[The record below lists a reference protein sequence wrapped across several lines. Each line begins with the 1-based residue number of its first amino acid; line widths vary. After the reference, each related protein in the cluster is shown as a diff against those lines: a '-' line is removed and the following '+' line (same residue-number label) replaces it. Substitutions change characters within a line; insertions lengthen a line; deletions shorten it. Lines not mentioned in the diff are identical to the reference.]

1 MNKFY
6 SLLLFLGFITISFAQ
21 DEDIITVETEGET
34 KAQPNGLLSQLPIL
48 ASGDDE
54 LIAEAITKLAKTG
67 DTRLENFFELYRQGS
82 VYNWPTEDGEIRIVV
97 NLETEMDDDFNEFAP
112 LVEPISGKPFLIGGK
127 QAKPD
132 LFDLEDIS
140 PGRKLRSLVNSS
152 KFLIRLFSP
161 DYETKISG
169 VKKCGDPPFMTEA
182 MSSLEDISND
192 PEEDDKI
199 RWTAS
204 ESLALIEFGQKADDF
219 KGIKSRLVALEKLAT
234 LKSLRAL
241 ARINGFEKDIENLE
255 SSKKISSQ
263 QSASLSKSIS
273 KVKKNLEGHKS
284 SVELAGN
291 LFRGLSYGSVL
302 ILIALGL
309 AITFGLMGVINM
321 AHGELVMIGA
331 YATYEVQMYFGH
343 SPENSVNE
351 YYFFA
356 LPIAFIASAAVGL
369 LMENFVV
376 RHLYNRPLE
385 SLLATWGVSLLLIQ
399 LVRLRYG
406 DNIGVNAPTWA
417 RGGYEISQ
425 DVVLP
430 FARLYLLALSAAC
443 VAFIYFIIRKTR
455 KGMLIRATMQNRDMA
470 SSLGVRTRNVD
481 RFTFALGSGIAGVAG
496 YGWTI
501 VGGVTPDM
509 GTKLFIVD
517 SFLVV
522 VAGGVG
528 ELVGVL
534 CSGLGIGVITKL
546 IEPLEFGGFT
556 IGPVWGKV
564 ILLALIVAFIQY
576 KPAGLFAPKGRLGDK
591 K

>member
-1 MNKFY
+1 MNQFHSVFPYIFFILTCFNQLCGQATEEKFLNADLL
-6 SLLLFLGFITISFAQ
+6 SLL
-21 DEDIITVETEGET
+21 
-34 KAQPNGLLSQLPIL
+34 
-48 ASGDDE
+48 
-54 LIAEAITKLAKTG
+54 TKLAVDDHEIKANTITSLAKSG
-67 DTRLENFFELYRQGS
+67 DPKLEKFFELYRQGS
-82 VYNWPTEDGEIRIVV
+82 VYNWPDENGDVRIVV
-97 NLETEMDDDFNEFAP
+97 NMETEMDDDFNEFAP
-112 LVEPISGKPFLIGGK
+112 LFEPLSGKPFIIEGK

-132 LFDLEDIS
+132 LLDLEDIS

-161 DYETKISG
+161 DYETRISG
-169 VKKCGDPPFMTEA
+169 VKKCGDPPFMAEA

-192 PEEDDKI
+192 AEENEKI

-204 ESLALIEFGQKADDF
+204 ESMALIELGQKSEDF
-219 KGIKSRLVALEKLAT
+219 AGLNSKLLALEKLGK

-241 ARINGFEKDIENLE
+241 ARIDGFEKEIESLE
-255 SSKKISSQ
+255 ASEKISSK
-263 QSASLSKSIS
+263 QSGTLYKSIS
-273 KVKKNLEGHKS
+273 KIKKSLEGHKS

-291 LFRGLSYGSVL
+291 LFRGVSYGSVL

-321 AHGELVMIGA
+321 AHGELVMVGA
-331 YATYEVQMYFGH
+331 YATYEVQMLFGH

-356 LPIAFIASAAVGL
+356 LPVAFLASATVGL
-369 LMENFVV
+369 LMEKFVV

-417 RGGYEISQ
+417 RGGFEISQ
-425 DVVLP
+425 DVILP

-443 VAFIYFIIRKTR
+443 VGFIYFIIRKTR

-528 ELVGVL
+528 ELAGVL

-546 IEPLEFGGFT
+546 IEPLELGGFT

-591 K
+591 

>member
-1 MNKFY
+1 MNQFHSVFPYIFFILTCFYQLCGQATEEKFLNADLL
-6 SLLLFLGFITISFAQ
+6 SLL
-21 DEDIITVETEGET
+21 
-34 KAQPNGLLSQLPIL
+34 
-48 ASGDDE
+48 
-54 LIAEAITKLAKTG
+54 TKLAVDDDEIKANTITSLAKSG
-67 DTRLENFFELYRQGS
+67 DPKLEKFFELYRQGS
-82 VYNWPTEDGEIRIVV
+82 VYNWPDENGDVRIVV
-97 NLETEMDDDFNEFAP
+97 NMETEMDDDFNEFAP
-112 LVEPISGKPFLIGGK
+112 LFEPLSGKPFIIEGK

-132 LFDLEDIS
+132 LLDLEDIS

-161 DYETKISG
+161 DYETRISG
-169 VKKCGDPPFMTEA
+169 VKKCGDPPFMAEA

-192 PEEDDKI
+192 AEENEKI

-204 ESLALIEFGQKADDF
+204 ESMALIELGQKSEDF
-219 KGIKSRLVALEKLAT
+219 AGLNSKLLALEKLGK

-241 ARINGFEKDIENLE
+241 ARIDGLEKEIELLE
-255 SSKKISSQ
+255 ASEKISSK
-263 QSASLSKSIS
+263 QSGTLYKSIS
-273 KVKKNLEGHKS
+273 KIKKSLEGHKS

-291 LFRGLSYGSVL
+291 LFRGVSYGSVL

-321 AHGELVMIGA
+321 AHGELVMVGA
-331 YATYEVQMYFGH
+331 YATYEVQMLFGH

-356 LPIAFIASAAVGL
+356 LPVAFLASATVGL
-369 LMENFVV
+369 LMEKFVV

-417 RGGYEISQ
+417 RGGFEISQ
-425 DVVLP
+425 DVILP

-443 VAFIYFIIRKTR
+443 VGFIYFIIRKTR

-528 ELVGVL
+528 ELAGVL

-546 IEPLEFGGFT
+546 IEPLELGGFT

-591 K
+591 